1 MQVVKLLNVIE
12 RTTKKHVEKEARVS
26 FNRAWSTTQVKAI
39 GERFHCNIQAICRA
53 NWVGDTGGNY
63 IISTKT

>member
-53 NWVGDTGGNY
+53 N
-63 IISTKT
+63 